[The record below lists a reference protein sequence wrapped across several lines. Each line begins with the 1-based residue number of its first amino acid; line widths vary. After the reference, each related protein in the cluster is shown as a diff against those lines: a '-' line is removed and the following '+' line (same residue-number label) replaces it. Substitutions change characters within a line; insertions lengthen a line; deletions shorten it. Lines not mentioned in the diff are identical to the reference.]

1 MVYRIGGLL
10 VLVAV
15 AGCCLKIHRS
25 AARATL
31 LAKVCRIWF
40 ALILLQAVLGAFT
53 IWRNKPADVATLHV
67 MFGAMILVVGAQ
79 LTLISSA
86 QSWKMSHQLGRASPV
101 DRINPGARVGLHAM
115 S

>member
-1 MVYRIGGLL
+1 
-10 VLVAV
+10 
-15 AGCCLKIHRS
+15 
-25 AARATL
+25 

-79 LTLISSA
+79 LTLISCA
-86 QSWKMSHQLGRASPV
+86 QSWKMSHALKGCRGPAPLTGSIQEPESVCTL
-101 DRINPGARVGLHAM
+101 
-115 S
+115 